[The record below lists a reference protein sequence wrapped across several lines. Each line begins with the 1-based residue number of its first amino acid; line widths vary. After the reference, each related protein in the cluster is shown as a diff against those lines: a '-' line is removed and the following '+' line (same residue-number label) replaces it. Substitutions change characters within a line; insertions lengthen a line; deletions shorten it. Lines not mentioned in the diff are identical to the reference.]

1 MDKDMCG
8 THYMGTKNITAPVIS
23 QEKEL
28 WAKVIVD
35 IK

>member
-1 MDKDMCG
+1 MDNGKEHIVGNEKYYC
-8 THYMGTKNITAPVIS
+8 TIIS

-35 IK
+35 T